1 MSFLYYY
8 CPTFIMGIKLFGFI
22 ILKAAWRNWGKTA
35 RPSTAKGAEAK
46 TWKNSPERSVEVDK
60 VVNTKK

>member
-1 MSFLYYY
+1 
-8 CPTFIMGIKLFGFI
+8 MGIKLFGFI

-60 VVNTKK
+60 VVNTIK